1 MPGVWRWVVKTNYI
15 PIMLN
20 DQPLE
25 VECNLTAEMLLNQLK
40 HHQPGTALA
49 INQVIIPRAD
59 WQNHRLQ
66 AGDHILLFQAIA
78 GG

>member
-1 MPGVWRWVVKTNYI
+1 
-15 PIMLN
+15 MLN

-25 VECNLTAEMLLNQLK
+25 VETNITAEMLLNQLK
-40 HHQPGTALA
+40 RHQPGTALA

-59 WQNHRLQ
+59 WEKCQLHE
-66 AGDHILLFQAIA
+66 GDDILLFQAIA

>member
-1 MPGVWRWVVKTNYI
+1 MKIR
-15 PIMLN
+15 LN

-25 VECNLTAEMLLNQLK
+25 LAQPLSVAALLAQLE

-49 INQVIIPRAD
+49 INQTIIPRAD
-59 WQNHRLQ
+59 WADHQVQ
-66 AGDHILLFQAIA
+66 DGDDILLFQAIA

>member
-1 MPGVWRWVVKTNYI
+1 MKIT
-15 PIMLN
+15 LN

-25 VECNLTAEMLLNQLK
+25 LAQPLSVQALLEQLER
-40 HHQPGTALA
+40 HQPGSALA

-59 WQNHRLQ
+59 WATRQVQ
-66 AGDHILLFQAIA
+66 DGDDILLFQAIA

>member
-1 MPGVWRWVVKTNYI
+1 MKIT
-15 PIMLN
+15 LN

-25 VECNLTAEMLLNQLK
+25 LAQPLSVQALLEQLER
-40 HHQPGTALA
+40 HQLGSALA

-59 WQNHRLQ
+59 WATRQVQ
-66 AGDHILLFQAIA
+66 DGDDILLFQAIA